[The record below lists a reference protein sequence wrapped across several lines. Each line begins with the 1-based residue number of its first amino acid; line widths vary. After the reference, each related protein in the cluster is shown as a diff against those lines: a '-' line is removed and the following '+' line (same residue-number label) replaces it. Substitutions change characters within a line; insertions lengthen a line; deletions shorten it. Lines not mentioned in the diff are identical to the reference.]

1 MRHTFYCWRFSLF
14 EFKMWNRDWVFSHC
28 VGWKWKS
35 LKAKGSGNIISFE
48 LNIIFCSCPVV
59 SVFFLILLEKSYAI
73 FFERQNTKKNDRC
86 LFIYSHPLSL
96 QVDLRSLLF
105 ILVWES
111 LNPLANSKTDSK
123 EQNSFSPST
132 VLPLLYT
139 SVKTGCLE

>member
-28 VGWKWKS
+28 VGWEWKS

-48 LNIIFCSCPVV
+48 LIIIFCSYSVV
-59 SVFFLILLEKSYAI
+59 SVFFLKSFRKKLCN
-73 FFERQNTKKNDRC
+73 FFWGPKHKKNNRC

-111 LNPLANSKTDSK
+111 LNPLASSKTDSK
-123 EQNSFSPST
+123 EQNNFSPST
-132 VLPLLYT
+132 ILPVLYR